1 MFSFNAFKV
10 ITCLH
15 LLYFP
20 AAELVEVTD
29 FTIKTSTPA
38 FLHTIF
44 RVVSLQVAH
53 TLSDHNE
60 TMMHL
65 PHPRSA
71 LSKRKTTSPGF
82 FMCLCIGFCR
92 HDGSGLKGKQ
102 AVRGVRWTFFIST
115 GLFH

>member
-1 MFSFNAFKV
+1 M

-15 LLYFP
+15 LHYFS
-20 AAELVEVTD
+20 AAELEVAEVTD

-65 PHPRSA
+65 PHPRGA
-71 LSKRKTTSPGF
+71 LSNRKTTSPGF

-92 HDGSGLKGKQ
+92 HDGSALKEKQ
-102 AVRGVRWTFFIST
+102 AVRGVRWTFFNST